1 MHKQANTDRSYM
13 KAGKLDSA
21 GVMISHTSISPL
33 YIPSEVLV
41 QLFMCQYG
49 DNPEKTV
56 LQPECIMLYDL

>member
-1 MHKQANTDRSYM
+1 M

-41 QLFMCQYG
+41 QLLMCQYG

-56 LQPECIMLYDL
+56 LQPECIILYDL